1 MTRNR
6 RYRSNLGRGLV
17 LIAAL
22 ALAAVACGESES
34 TTTQAPTTQAPTT
47 QAPTTQA
54 PTTQAPETTAAT
66 TTTTEAME
74 EEMAPMEPTTVRLHF
89 NWLVDPGFGGY
100 YVALDQGYY
109 TDENLEVELIHGGP
123 NVPNPVQV
131 LSAGTADIGTASP
144 LVIAQAVNEGAD
156 YVVIGTRFQTTP
168 FGMSSLPDNPIHTA
182 ADIVG
187 KKIGGG
193 AFDAVFLDAL
203 LVLNG
208 LEPGSYELVPIG
220 FDPAPLP
227 DGLVDGIANYMVSHP
242 VILTARGIDNVAVSY
257 ADMGM
262 PLYGDM
268 IFVNRSF
275 LEENREAVVGFL
287 RATIKGWEKFFQ
299 DPDLGFDLMFDQY
312 GAADNFLV
320 REEQLPVHEAQ
331 VELMTNDLTAEKGL
345 FWMDLDLIAGDMYDV
360 LRAAGVTDPPPVDS
374 LFDTSILEEAFGD
387 DGPNLLG

>member
-1 MTRNR
+1 MFALLVVV
-6 RYRSNLGRGLV
+6 SLG
-17 LIAAL
+17 AA
-22 ALAAVACGESES
+22 ACGGDS
-34 TTTQAPTTQAPTT
+34 TTTTRAPTTTAAPAVTAAAEAPTTTAAADTTQAPTTTAAPDTT
-47 QAPTTQA
+47 QAAPAGPT
-54 PTTQAPETTAAT
+54 P
-66 TTTTEAME
+66 
-74 EEMAPMEPTTVRLHF
+74 VRLHF

-109 TDENLEVELIHGGP
+109 AEENLDVEIIHGGP

-131 LSAGTADIGTASP
+131 LSAGAADIGIASP
-144 LVIAQAVNEGAD
+144 LVIAEAVSGGAD
-156 YVVIGTRFQTTP
+156 YVAVAARFQTTP
-168 FGMSSLPDNPIHTA
+168 FGMSSLPDNPIRTA

-203 LVLNG
+203 LTLNG

-227 DGLVDGIANYMVSHP
+227 DGQVDGIANYMVSHP

-262 PLYGDM
+262 PLYADM
-268 IFVNRSF
+268 IFVNRSY
-275 LEENREAVVGFL
+275 LEENREAVVGFV
-287 RATIKGWEKFFQ
+287 RATVKGWEKFFA
-299 DPDLGFDLMFDQY
+299 DPDLGFDLMFDEY

-331 VELMTNDLTAEKGL
+331 VALMTSGLTAEKGL
-345 FWMDLDLIAGDMYDV
+345 FWMDLDLIENEMYDV
-360 LRAAGVTDPPPVDS
+360 IRAAGVTDLPPVES
-374 LFDTSILEEAFGD
+374 LFDISVLEEAFGGMGPSLL
-387 DGPNLLG
+387 DG

>member
-1 MTRNR
+1 MKRIRPILPKTAKTA
-6 RYRSNLGRGLV
+6 V

-22 ALAAVACGESES
+22 ALAAAACGEDAETTVATQAPAATEAPSTTRAP
-34 TTTQAPTTQAPTT
+34 TTTQAAV
-47 QAPTTQA
+47 
-54 PTTQAPETTAAT
+54 
-66 TTTTEAME
+66 TTEAPAATE
-74 EEMAPMEPTTVRLHF
+74 ATEAPAEPTPIRLHF
-89 NWLVDPGFGGY
+89 NWSVDPGFGGY

-109 TDENLEVELIHGGP
+109 TDENLEVEIIHGGP

-131 LSAGTADIGTASP
+131 LSAGAADIGIASP
-144 LVIAQAVNEGAD
+144 LVIAQAVEEGAD
-156 YVVIGTRFQTTP
+156 YVAVAARFQTTP
-168 FGMSSLPDNPIHTA
+168 FGMSSLPDNPIYTA

-203 LVLNG
+203 LTLND

-227 DGLVDGIANYMVSHP
+227 DGQVDGIANYMVSHP

-275 LEENREAVVGFL
+275 LEENRGAVVGFV
-287 RATIKGWEKFFQ
+287 RGTVKGWEKFFD
-299 DPDLGFDLMFDQY
+299 DPDLGFDLMFDEY

-320 REEQLPVHEAQ
+320 REEQLPVHNAQ
-331 VELMTNDLTAEKGL
+331 VALMTNDLTAEKGL
-345 FWMDLDLIAGDMYDV
+345 FWMDLDLIGGEMYDV
-360 LRAAGVTDPPPVDS
+360 IRAAGVVDPPPVES
-374 LFDTSILEEAFGD
+374 LFDISVLEDAFGGMGPSLL
-387 DGPNLLG
+387 DG

>member
-6 RYRSNLGRGLV
+6 RYGRHSARGLILV
-17 LIAAL
+17 AVL
-22 ALAAVACGESES
+22 ALAAAACGESET

-54 PTTQAPETTAAT
+54 PTTQAPETTTSTTAA
-66 TTTTEAME
+66 AME
-74 EEMAPMEPTTVRLHF
+74 EPAEPTPIRLHF

-109 TDENLEVELIHGGP
+109 TDENVEVELIHGGP

-131 LSAGTADIGTASP
+131 LSGGTADIGTASP

-168 FGMSSLPDNPIHTA
+168 FGMSSLPDNPIRTA
-182 ADIVG
+182 EDIVG

-208 LEPGSYELVPIG
+208 LEAGSYELVPIG

-227 DGLVDGIANYMVSHP
+227 DGQVDGIANYMVSHP

-268 IFVNRSF
+268 LFVNRSF
-275 LEENREAVVGFL
+275 LEENRDAVVGFL
-287 RATIKGWEKFFQ
+287 RATVKGWEKFFQ

-331 VELMTNDLTAEKGL
+331 VALMTNDLTAAKGL
-345 FWMDLDLIAGDMYDV
+345 FWMDLDLIAGEMYDV

-374 LFDTSILEEAFGD
+374 LFDISVLEDAFGN

>member
-1 MTRNR
+1 MKRIRPILSKTA
-6 RYRSNLGRGLV
+6 V
-17 LIAAL
+17 LAAAL
-22 ALAAVACGESES
+22 ALAAACGGD
-34 TTTQAPTTQAPTT
+34 T
-47 QAPTTQA
+47 
-54 PTTQAPETTAAT
+54 ETTAAT
-66 TTTTEAME
+66 QAPAATEAPSTTAAPPTTQAAVTTEAP
-74 EEMAPMEPTTVRLHF
+74 AEPTPIRLHF

-109 TDENLEVELIHGGP
+109 TDENLEVEIIHGGP

-131 LSAGTADIGTASP
+131 LSGGAADIGIASP
-144 LVIAQAVNEGAD
+144 LVIAQAIEEGAD
-156 YVVIGTRFQTTP
+156 YVVVATRFQTTP
-168 FGMSSLPDNPIHTA
+168 FGMSSLPDNPIYTA

-203 LVLNG
+203 LTLND

-227 DGLVDGIANYMVSHP
+227 DGQVDGIANYMVSHP

-275 LEENREAVVGFL
+275 LEENRDAVVGFV
-287 RATIKGWEKFFQ
+287 RGTVKGWEKFFA
-299 DPDLGFDLMFDQY
+299 DPDLGFDLMFDEY

-320 REEQLPVHEAQ
+320 REEQLPVHNAQ
-331 VELMTNDLTAEKGL
+331 VALMTNDLTDEKGL
-345 FWMDLDLIAGDMYDV
+345 FWMDLDLIGGEMYDV
-360 LRAAGVTDPPPVDS
+360 IRAAGVADPPPVES
-374 LFDTSILEEAFGD
+374 LFDLSVLEDAFGGMGPSLL
-387 DGPNLLG
+387 DG

>member
-1 MTRNR
+1 MKRIRPILPKTAKTA
-6 RYRSNLGRGLV
+6 V

-22 ALAAVACGESES
+22 ALAAAACGEDAETTVATQAPAATEAPSTTRAP
-34 TTTQAPTTQAPTT
+34 TTTQAAV
-47 QAPTTQA
+47 
-54 PTTQAPETTAAT
+54 
-66 TTTTEAME
+66 TTEAPAATE
-74 EEMAPMEPTTVRLHF
+74 ATEAPAEPTPIRLHF
-89 NWLVDPGFGGY
+89 NWSVDPGFGGY

-109 TDENLEVELIHGGP
+109 TDENLEVEIIHGGP

-131 LSAGTADIGTASP
+131 LSAGAADIGIASP
-144 LVIAQAVNEGAD
+144 LVIAQAVEEGAD
-156 YVVIGTRFQTTP
+156 YVAVATRFQTTP
-168 FGMSSLPDNPIHTA
+168 FGMSSLPDNPIYTA

-203 LVLNG
+203 LTLND

-227 DGLVDGIANYMVSHP
+227 DGQVDGIANYMVSHP

-275 LEENREAVVGFL
+275 LEENRGAVVGFV
-287 RATIKGWEKFFQ
+287 RGTVKGWEKFF
-299 DPDLGFDLMFDQY
+299 DAPDLGFDLMFDEY

-320 REEQLPVHEAQ
+320 REEQLPVHNAQ
-331 VELMTNDLTAEKGL
+331 VALMTNDLTAEKGL
-345 FWMDLDLIAGDMYDV
+345 FWMDLDLIGGEMYDV
-360 LRAAGVTDPPPVDS
+360 IRAAGVVDPPPVES
-374 LFDTSILEEAFGD
+374 LFDISVLEDAFGGMGPSLL
-387 DGPNLLG
+387 DG

>member
-17 LIAAL
+17 LIAVL

>member
-1 MTRNR
+1 MKRIRPILPKTAKTAA
-6 RYRSNLGRGLV
+6 

-22 ALAAVACGESES
+22 ALAAAACGGD
-34 TTTQAPTTQAPTT
+34 A
-47 QAPTTQA
+47 
-54 PTTQAPETTAAT
+54 ETTAAT
-66 TTTTEAME
+66 QAPAATEAPSTTEAPTTTQAAVTTE
-74 EEMAPMEPTTVRLHF
+74 APAATEAPAEPTPIRLHF
-89 NWLVDPGFGGY
+89 NWSVDPGFGGY

-109 TDENLEVELIHGGP
+109 TDENLEVEIIHGGP

-131 LSAGTADIGTASP
+131 LSAGAADIGIASP
-144 LVIAQAVNEGAD
+144 LVIAQAVEEGAD
-156 YVVIGTRFQTTP
+156 YVAVATRFQTTP
-168 FGMSSLPDNPIHTA
+168 FGMSSLPDNPIYTA
-182 ADIVG
+182 SDIVG

-203 LVLNG
+203 LTLND

-227 DGLVDGIANYMVSHP
+227 DGQVDGIANYMVSHP

-275 LEENREAVVGFL
+275 LEENRDAVVGFV
-287 RATIKGWEKFFQ
+287 RGTVKGWEKFFA
-299 DPDLGFDLMFDQY
+299 DPDLGFDLMFDEY

-320 REEQLPVHEAQ
+320 REEQLPVHNAQ
-331 VELMTNDLTAEKGL
+331 VALMTNDLTDEKGL
-345 FWMDLDLIAGDMYDV
+345 FWMDLDLIGGEMYDV
-360 LRAAGVTDPPPVDS
+360 IRAAGIVDPPPVES
-374 LFDTSILEEAFGD
+374 LFDISVLEDAFGGMGPSLL
-387 DGPNLLG
+387 DG

>member
-1 MTRNR
+1 MRMNR
-6 RYRSNLGRGLV
+6 SFHGLGRMRKLV
-17 LIAAL
+17 LPTVLIL
-22 ALAAVACGESES
+22 VAVACGESET
-34 TTTQAPTTQAPTT
+34 TTTQAPTTEAP
-47 QAPTTQA
+47 
-54 PTTQAPETTAAT
+54 APETTVVTTVAT
-66 TTTTEAME
+66 TTATTEAPP
-74 EEMAPMEPTTVRLHF
+74 ADPTPIRLHF

-109 TDENLEVELIHGGP
+109 AEENLEVELIHGGP

-131 LSAGTADIGTASP
+131 LSGGTADIGTASP

-168 FGMSSLPDNPIHTA
+168 FGMSSLPDNPINTA
-182 ADIVG
+182 EDIVG

-193 AFDAVFLDAL
+193 AFDALFLDAL
-203 LVLNG
+203 LTLNG

-275 LEENREAVVGFL
+275 LEENRDAVVGFL

-331 VELMTNDLTAEKGL
+331 VELMTNELTAEKGL

-360 LRAAGVTDPPPVDS
+360 LRAAGVTDPPPVES
-374 LFDTSILEEAFGD
+374 LFDLSVLAEAFGNE
-387 DGPNLLG
+387 GPNLLG

>member
-1 MTRNR
+1 MKRIRPILSKTA
-6 RYRSNLGRGLV
+6 V
-17 LIAAL
+17 LAAAL
-22 ALAAVACGESES
+22 ALAAACGGD
-34 TTTQAPTTQAPTT
+34 T
-47 QAPTTQA
+47 
-54 PTTQAPETTAAT
+54 ETTAAT
-66 TTTTEAME
+66 QAPAATEAPSTTAAPPTTQAAVTTEAP
-74 EEMAPMEPTTVRLHF
+74 AEPTPIRLHF

-109 TDENLEVELIHGGP
+109 TDENLEVEIIHGGP

-131 LSAGTADIGTASP
+131 LSGGAADIGIASP
-144 LVIAQAVNEGAD
+144 LVIAQAIEEGAD
-156 YVVIGTRFQTTP
+156 YVVVATRFQTTP
-168 FGMSSLPDNPIHTA
+168 FGMSSLPDNPIYTA

-203 LVLNG
+203 LTLND

-227 DGLVDGIANYMVSHP
+227 DGQVDGIANYMVSHP

-275 LEENREAVVGFL
+275 LEENRDAVVGFV
-287 RATIKGWEKFFQ
+287 RGTVKGWEKFFA
-299 DPDLGFDLMFDQY
+299 DPDLGFDLMFDEY

-320 REEQLPVHEAQ
+320 REEQLPVHNAQ
-331 VELMTNDLTAEKGL
+331 VALMTNDLTDEKGL
-345 FWMDLDLIAGDMYDV
+345 FWMDLDLIGDEMYDV
-360 LRAAGVTDPPPVDS
+360 IRAAGVADLPSVES
-374 LFDTSILEEAFGD
+374 LFDLSVLEDAFGGMGPSLL
-387 DGPNLLG
+387 DG

>member
-1 MTRNR
+1 MK
-6 RYRSNLGRGLV
+6 
-17 LIAAL
+17 LIRPIIPKTAKGAALAAAL
-22 ALAAVACGESES
+22 ALAVAACGGSAETTTATRAPDPTEAPS
-34 TTTQAPTTQAPTT
+34 TTAPPTTQA
-47 QAPTTQA
+47 AV
-54 PTTQAPETTAAT
+54 
-66 TTTTEAME
+66 TTEAP
-74 EEMAPMEPTTVRLHF
+74 AEPTPIRLHF

-109 TDENLEVELIHGGP
+109 TDENLEVEIIHGGP

-131 LSAGTADIGTASP
+131 LSGGAADIGIASP
-144 LVIAQAVNEGAD
+144 LVIAQAVEEGAD
-156 YVVIGTRFQTTP
+156 YVVVATRFQTTP
-168 FGMSSLPDNPIHTA
+168 FGMSSLPDNPIYTA
-182 ADIVG
+182 DDIVG

-203 LVLNG
+203 LTLND

-227 DGLVDGIANYMVSHP
+227 DGQVDGIANYMVSHP

-275 LEENREAVVGFL
+275 LEENRDAVVGFV
-287 RATIKGWEKFFQ
+287 RGTVKGWEKFFA
-299 DPDLGFDLMFDQY
+299 DPDLGFDLMFDEY

-320 REEQLPVHEAQ
+320 REEQLPVHNAQ
-331 VELMTNDLTAEKGL
+331 VALMTNDLTAEKGL
-345 FWMDLDLIAGDMYDV
+345 FWMDLDLIGGEMYDV
-360 LRAAGVTDPPPVDS
+360 IRAAGVADLPPVES
-374 LFDTSILEEAFGD
+374 LFDLSVLEEAFGGMGPD
-387 DGPNLLG
+387 LLDG

>member
-1 MTRNR
+1 MRRNR
-6 RYRSNLGRGLV
+6 PILPKTAKTAV

-22 ALAAVACGESES
+22 ALVAAACGGD
-34 TTTQAPTTQAPTT
+34 A
-47 QAPTTQA
+47 
-54 PTTQAPETTAAT
+54 ETTAAT
-66 TTTTEAME
+66 QAPAAAEAPSTTEAPPTTQAAVTTE
-74 EEMAPMEPTTVRLHF
+74 APAATEAPAEPTTVRLHF
-89 NWLVDPGFGGY
+89 NWSVDPGFGGY

-109 TDENLEVELIHGGP
+109 TDENLEVEIIHGGP

-131 LSAGTADIGTASP
+131 LSGGAADIGIASP
-144 LVIAQAVNEGAD
+144 LVIAQAIEEGAD
-156 YVVIGTRFQTTP
+156 YVVVAARFQTTP
-168 FGMSSLPDNPIHTA
+168 FGMSSLPDNPIYTA
-182 ADIVG
+182 DDIVG

-203 LVLNG
+203 LTLND

-227 DGLVDGIANYMVSHP
+227 DGQVDGIANYMVSHP

-275 LEENREAVVGFL
+275 LEENREAVVGFV
-287 RATIKGWEKFFQ
+287 RGTVKGWEKFFA
-299 DPDLGFDLMFDQY
+299 DPDLGFDLMFDEY

-320 REEQLPVHEAQ
+320 REEQLPVHNAQ
-331 VELMTNDLTAEKGL
+331 VALMTNDLTDEKGL
-345 FWMDLDLIAGDMYDV
+345 FWMDLDLIGGEMYDV
-360 LRAAGVTDPPPVDS
+360 IRAAGVADPPAVES
-374 LFDTSILEEAFGD
+374 LFDLSVLEDAFGGMGPSLL
-387 DGPNLLG
+387 DG

>member
-1 MTRNR
+1 MRRNR
-6 RYRSNLGRGLV
+6 PILPKTAKTAV

-22 ALAAVACGESES
+22 ALVAAACGRD
-34 TTTQAPTTQAPTT
+34 A
-47 QAPTTQA
+47 
-54 PTTQAPETTAAT
+54 ETTAAT
-66 TTTTEAME
+66 QAPAAAEAPSTTEAPPTTQAAVTTE
-74 EEMAPMEPTTVRLHF
+74 APAATEAPAEPTTVRLHF
-89 NWLVDPGFGGY
+89 NWSVDPGFGGY

-109 TDENLEVELIHGGP
+109 TDENLEVEIIHGGP

-131 LSAGTADIGTASP
+131 LSGGAADIGIASP
-144 LVIAQAVNEGAD
+144 LVIAQAIEEGAD
-156 YVVIGTRFQTTP
+156 YVVVATRFQTTP
-168 FGMSSLPDNPIHTA
+168 FGMSSLPDNPIYTA
-182 ADIVG
+182 DDIVG

-203 LVLNG
+203 LTLND

-227 DGLVDGIANYMVSHP
+227 DGQVDGIANYMVSHP

-275 LEENREAVVGFL
+275 LEENREAVVGFV
-287 RATIKGWEKFFQ
+287 RGTVKGWEKFFA
-299 DPDLGFDLMFDQY
+299 DPDLGFDLMFDEY

-320 REEQLPVHEAQ
+320 REEQLPVHNAQ
-331 VELMTNDLTAEKGL
+331 VALMTNDLTDEKGL
-345 FWMDLDLIAGDMYDV
+345 FWMDLDLIGGEMYDV
-360 LRAAGVTDPPPVDS
+360 IRAAGVADLPAVES
-374 LFDTSILEEAFGD
+374 LFDLSVLEDAFGGMGPSLL
-387 DGPNLLG
+387 DG